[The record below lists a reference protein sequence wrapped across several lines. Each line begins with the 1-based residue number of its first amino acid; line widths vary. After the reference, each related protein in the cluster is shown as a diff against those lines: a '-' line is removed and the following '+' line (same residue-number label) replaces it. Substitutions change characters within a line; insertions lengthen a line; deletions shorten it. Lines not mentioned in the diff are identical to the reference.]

1 MENKNKFPEPISF
14 LNYHYD
20 VAKEFFSTKNP
31 IKCYPVR
38 VCCSEDGIETV
49 EDMHFV
55 MDDDEF
61 KKHKNFLDEKR
72 RDFLNDYPE
81 LADNQEEWEEYISQA
96 YRDEFASGRLATTT
110 YSDHGKSLPYHTIM
124 THLDNGVNVYRFDV
138 EYVVANNPKLRTTK
152 CQYVELTDEEYIN
165 ILAGCLKVRDTS
177 VAMLHFTHPE
187 IFNKIA
193 SQVIREGFECS
204 VFMTEIRQD
213 SEQIYE
219 REKQKK

>member
-31 IKCYPVR
+31 TKHYPVK
-38 VCCSEDGIETV
+38 VCYGEEGFETIEDWLFI
-49 EDMHFV
+49 
-55 MDDDEF
+55 MDEDEF
-61 KKHKNFLDEKR
+61 KKHKDFQDEMR

-96 YRDEFASGRLATTT
+96 YRDEFASGRFATTIDT
-110 YSDHGKSLPYHTIM
+110 YIEESVPANILMVY
-124 THLDNGVNVYRFDV
+124 LDQPINVYRFDV
-138 EYVVANNPKLRTTK
+138 EYVVANDPKLRTTK
-152 CQYVELTDEEYIN
+152 CKYVELTDEEYIN

-213 SEQIYE
+213 AEQIYE
-219 REKQKK
+219 REKHKK